1 MKMLKYALQSV
12 GAPYDDKT
20 IGKMYYFMD
29 LVLERNEIINLTTI
43 TERDEFEK
51 KHLMDSIIS
60 YGWPEIDNA
69 KKIIDVGTGA
79 GFPGIPMAILY
90 PHKSFLLLDSLNK
103 RLEFIMEAAEKLE
116 INNVKVLHARAE
128 DAGRDPI
135 YREKYDLCLSR
146 ALSNLSVLSEYCL
159 PFVKVNGFLYA
170 YKTKRA
176 LDEIEESYLARNLL
190 GAEEGIDIRERNI
203 PGFHLDHNVWVIK
216 KIRKTPDTYPRKVG
230 IPKKVPL

>member
-1 MKMLKYALQSV
+1 MKKLKYALESV
-12 GAPYDDKT
+12 GAPHDDKT
-20 IGKMYYFMD
+20 VGKLYYFMD

-51 KHLMDSIIS
+51 KHLMDSIIC

-79 GFPGIPMAILY
+79 GFPGVPLAILY

-103 RLEFIMEAAEKLE
+103 RLEFIMEAADKLE
-116 INNVKVLHARAE
+116 VNNIKVLHSRAE
-128 DAGRDPI
+128 DAGRDPK
-135 YREKYDLCLSR
+135 YREKFDLCVSR
-146 ALSNLSVLSEYCL
+146 ALSSLSILSEYCF
-159 PFVKVNGFLYA
+159 PFIRKNGFLYA

-176 LDEIEESYLARNLL
+176 IDEIEESSLARNLL
-190 GAEEGIDIRERNI
+190 GAKEEIDIRESEI

-216 KIRKTPDTYPRKVG
+216 KIRTTPNTYPRKAG